1 MKLFQ
6 IHKMSHRKI
15 GSHTIF
21 DNVFHI
27 VFSTKHRSRNL
38 DVITKIKIRN
48 FIREKERELSLRIF
62 IMNGYKDHMHILVAI
77 PTTMSLA
84 RVLNHFK
91 GYSAFRLQRGVFWQK
106 GYYAKVIQPSE
117 IKYVY
122 QYIRYQYQ
130 HHSCN
135 EGIISELEIE
145 IFNRRLSRELK
156 KAS

>member
-1 MKLFQ
+1 
-6 IHKMSHRKI
+6 MSHRKI
-15 GSHTIF
+15 GAHTIF

-38 DVITKIKIRN
+38 DVITKIKICN

-91 GYSAFRLQRGVFWQK
+91 GYSAFRLQRGVFWQR

-117 IKYVY
+117 IQYVY
-122 QYIRYQYQ
+122 QYIRNQY
-130 HHSCN
+130 HHHTCN
-135 EGIISELEIE
+135 EGIIFDLEVKS
-145 IFNRRLSRELK
+145 FNKKTSRELK
-156 KAS
+156 RAS